1 MMKIYL
7 DACCLNR
14 PFDDQFQDRV
24 RLESEAILLI
34 IKHFENRDWT
44 WFGSE
49 VLNYELE
56 QIPDLDRWQKVRSL
70 TKYVHT
76 VVVLDLEIISRA
88 QQLEALGFKAFDAL
102 HIACAE
108 KAGADVFLTTD
119 NHILHLSDRFSN
131 QLKIK
136 LNNPLVWFHEV
147 IKE

>member
-1 MMKIYL
+1 MKIYL

-56 QIPDLDRWQKVRSL
+56 QIPDLDRWQKVRLL

>member
-56 QIPDLDRWQKVRSL
+56 QIPDLDRWQKVRLL